1 MSFEKPVRGKRNG
14 SRSERADGKPPRGTS
29 NYAKKHDGQ
38 TSGRLHVVAK
48 NPKQQFLIDSIQGS
62 AITVA
67 LGPAGTGK
75 TYVSVKE
82 AVALFMS
89 PGEEYKKI
97 ILARSIIPTGK
108 SMGYLPGD
116 VTEKLV
122 PWVLPMLTVIEDSLG
137 KSQLEYLMATGGVE
151 IQPLETIRGRSFEN
165 SLILIDEAQNL
176 DFEEIKAITTRL
188 GEGSKMILMGD
199 AWQSDIKG
207 DTPLLDF
214 CQMCE
219 AANIRIPVI
228 KFTIEEIVR
237 RDIVGA
243 LVRMFHENGRM
254 GRRECD

>member
-1 MSFEKPVRGKRNG
+1 MPKGTPRKERTNATRPARG
-14 SRSERADGKPPRGTS
+14 SS
-29 NYAKKHDGQ
+29 NYAAKHDQ
-38 TSGRLHVVAK
+38 YSGGKFHITAK
-48 NPKQQFLIDSIQGS
+48 NVKQQFLLDSIEGS

-75 TYVSVKE
+75 TYVSVKK
-82 AVALFMS
+82 AVQLFMQTGS
-89 PGEEYKKI
+89 GYRKI

-122 PWVLPMLTVIEDSLG
+122 PWVLPMLSVIEDSLG
-137 KSQLEYLMATGGVE
+137 KSQMEYLMATDAIE

-165 SLILIDEAQNL
+165 ALILIDEAQNL

-199 AWQSDIKG
+199 AWQSDIRG

-214 CQMCE
+214 CAMCE
-219 AANIRIPVI
+219 RANISIPVVQFSI
-228 KFTIEEIVR
+228 NEIVR
-237 RDIVGA
+237 SDIVGA
-243 LVRMFHENGRM
+243 LVKMFHLEGRM
-254 GRRECD
+254 GHRD